1 MAADTSRVLQSD
13 VTSTLMCGH
22 LKMAELK
29 CHSGYDFTNKHDLLL
44 PIAET
49 SPAFLSFTYKVVT
62 IPFLCDTKKA
72 AKLQVAFFCIY
83 YIGSLASIK
92 AFIPN
97 PQKWHFTQL

>member
-1 MAADTSRVLQSD
+1 
-13 VTSTLMCGH
+13 MCGH

-29 CHSGYDFTNKHDLLL
+29 CHSSYDFTNKHDLLL

-62 IPFLCDTKKA
+62 IPFLCDTRKA

-83 YIGSLASIK
+83 DIASLASIK

-97 PQKWHFTQL
+97 PQKWHFTQF